1 MLPEKCPVLQQP
13 LCGCAPWPMHTHTHK
28 KQITNIRARVYILYN
43 LNVRILESQGFTKHL
58 YYIKSIYR
66 GLLRNCASSRWPCS
80 SPGLRMW
87 HTYTHTHTHT
97 HTQAHARTHSHTHTH
112 TYTSSR
118 WSFSSPGLRMLRRPD
133 LFLSPGGLFS
143 LGTAPRPSPSGC
155 ARTSTGSIIP
165 LRDPCYHY

>member
-1 MLPEKCPVLQQP
+1 LAYVKTKFKKRKNKIQKSVPECICYTIWQQP
-13 LCGCAPWPMHTHTHK
+13 LCGCTPWPMYQFFCK
-28 KQITNIRARVYILYN
+28 KSKLFLQ
-43 LNVRILESQGFTKHL
+43 
-58 YYIKSIYR
+58 KSVP
-66 GLLRNCASSRWPCS
+66 AAWP
-80 SPGLRMW
+80 
-87 HTYTHTHTHT
+87 H
-97 HTQAHARTHSHTHTH
+97 
-112 TYTSSR
+112 TSSR